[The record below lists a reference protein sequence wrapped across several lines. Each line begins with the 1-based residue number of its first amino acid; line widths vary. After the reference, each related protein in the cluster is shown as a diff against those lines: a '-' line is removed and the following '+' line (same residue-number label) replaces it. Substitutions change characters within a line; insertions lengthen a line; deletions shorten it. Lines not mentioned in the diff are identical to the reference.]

1 MSAERVHTA
10 WCEWD
15 DRPSAERTADTLTA
29 EVAAFAAALNLDSG
43 HVRRAM
49 AAGRREGHARDVVLA
64 GIEADA
70 AEAMS
75 TRPKEN
81 PT

>member
-1 MSAERVHTA
+1 MSAERVHAA

-15 DRPSAERTADTLTA
+15 DRPTAETTASRLTV
-29 EVAAFAAALNLDSG
+29 EVAAFAAALHLDSNQI
-43 HVRRAM
+43 RRAM

-64 GIEADA
+64 GIEATA
-70 AEAMS
+70 AERMTTA
-75 TRPKEN
+75 PKEN